1 MPSKNA
7 RPPRTQPYLEI
18 GFCNCSQVKMR
29 LYWIRTQWLASLYEK
44 GEGHL
49 DTETQRRHGE
59 KGRMMMKS
67 KVEVRQLQNKELLGP
82 LEAEKSKEGVFS
94 RGNMALL
101 RP

>member
-1 MPSKNA
+1 
-7 RPPRTQPYLEI
+7 
-18 GFCNCSQVKMR
+18 MR